1 MDLLVEL
8 CARYWLFLVLA
19 LAIGAV
25 AGWLAAN
32 EKPV

>member
-8 CARYWLFLVLA
+8 CARYWFYLVLA

-25 AGWLAAN
+25 AGWFAAG